1 MIDSNKPVSCD
12 IPEFVLAVKSNA
24 IEGIDSITLDGC
36 TFVLNKETEEEGF
49 KTADWG
55 VELLIYGTN
64 KSRRK
69 NEAHKFEKITW
80 WGIRYVNRTNLHCHQ
95 RVKHVY
101 QYG

>member
-49 KTADWG
+49 KTAD
-55 VELLIYGTN
+55 
-64 KSRRK
+64 
-69 NEAHKFEKITW
+69 
-80 WGIRYVNRTNLHCHQ
+80 
-95 RVKHVY
+95 
-101 QYG
+101 